1 VAVLP
6 APNRLQKLTRHC
18 NTGIAVAS
26 KLVSNAILI
35 RERNALL
42 DHVENTTTAAVV
54 LPVPVNSL
62 RKGVGILVDVR
73 HMHCSMY

>member
-1 VAVLP
+1 MAVLP
-6 APNRLQKLTRHC
+6 APNCLQKLTRHC
-18 NTGIAVAS
+18 NARIAVAS

-54 LPVPVNSL
+54 LPVPMNSL
-62 RKGVGILVDVR
+62 
-73 HMHCSMY
+73 